1 MKFSKLSLIT
11 LLAISSAYSAD
22 STISGDVKVFYGTDD
37 IREHDIFDKGASY
50 GDASISIDYSKKI
63 NDNLSLNAGI
73 TGISTLGLEN
83 TLVSSVWAGAG
94 KTGVEDTAWLDV
106 ANLTAKFDKTTAI
119 IGRQKLDTP
128 LAFTETWNI
137 VENTFDA
144 FTFINADIPKT
155 QIIASA
161 VTRANGN
168 AISNFTNLQGGMTD
182 LGDGIY
188 AGGLVTKIIPQ
199 TTLQAWYYEGNGLVN
214 TKKTWVQADANVVD
228 GVSVG
233 AQFANDDKDA
243 QFMAGKIGFDKDKL
257 SAYVAFSQA
266 DDKGKVDFTNFG
278 GFGGSKAY
286 TEAWWNFGYVTRPDA
301 TTVAGGASYDLG
313 SVKLGAQYTTVD
325 SGALNDDMDELTI
338 TADTKIKGIDTSFAF
353 INTTAD
359 DKDFDGNTVQAY
371 LTVPFSL

>member
-1 MKFSKLSLIT
+1 MKFTKLSLIT
-11 LLAISSAYSAD
+11 LLAISSVYATES
-22 STISGDVKVFYGTDD
+22 SISGDAKVFYGTDD
-37 IREHDIFDKGASY
+37 IGEHDMFDKGASY
-50 GDASISIDYSKKI
+50 GDASVSIDYSKNI
-63 NDNLSLNAGI
+63 NDNLSLNAGL

-83 TLVSSVWAGAG
+83 TLVSDVWAKAG
-94 KTGVEDTAWLDV
+94 ESGIEDTIWVDV
-106 ANLTAKFDKTTAI
+106 ANLTAKFGKTTAI
-119 IGRQKLDTP
+119 LGRQKLDTP

-144 FTFINADIPKT
+144 FTFINGDIPKT

-161 VTRANGN
+161 VTRANGM
-168 AISNFTNLQGGMTD
+168 SNFTDWQGGMTD

-188 AGGLVTKIIPQ
+188 AAGLVTKLIPQ

-214 TKKTWVQADANVVD
+214 SKKTWVQADANVAG

-301 TTVAGGASYDLG
+301 TTVAGGASYDFG

-338 TADTKIKGIDTSFAF
+338 TADTKIKGIDISFAF

-359 DKDFDGNTVQAY
+359 NKGSDGNTVQAY

>member
-1 MKFSKLSLIT
+1 MKFTKLSLIT
-11 LLAISSAYSAD
+11 LLAISSAYSAEN
-22 STISGDVKVFYGTDD
+22 SISGDAKVFYGTDD
-37 IREHDIFDKGASY
+37 IGEHDMFDKGASY
-50 GDASISIDYSKKI
+50 GDASVSIDYSKKI
-63 NDNLSLNAGI
+63 NDSLSLNAGV

-94 KTGVEDTAWLDV
+94 KTGVEDTAWLDI
-106 ANLTAKFDKTTAI
+106 ANLTAKFGKTTAVL
-119 IGRQKLDTP
+119 GRQKLDTP

-144 FTFINADIPKT
+144 FTFINGDIPKT

-188 AGGLVTKIIPQ
+188 TAGLVTKLIPQ
-199 TTLQAWYYEGNGLVN
+199 TTLQAWYYEGNGLIN
-214 TKKTWVQADANVVD
+214 TKKTWVQADTDVID

-233 AQFANDDKDA
+233 VQFANDDKDA
-243 QFMAGKIGFDKDKL
+243 QFMAGKIGFDKDNL

-301 TTVAGGASYDLG
+301 TTIAGGASYDLG
-313 SVKLGAQYTTVD
+313 SIKLGAQYTTVD

-338 TADTKIKGIDTSFAF
+338 TADTKIKGINTSFAF

-371 LTVPFSL
+371 LTVPFSI

>member
-1 MKFSKLSLIT
+1 MKFTKLSLIT
-11 LLAISSAYSAD
+11 LLAISSAYAGE
-22 STISGDVKVFYGTDD
+22 STISGDAKVFYGTDD
-37 IREHDIFDKGASY
+37 IGQHDMFDKGASY
-50 GDASISIDYSKKI
+50 GDASVSIDYSKKI
-63 NDNLSLNAGI
+63 NDNLSLNTGV

-83 TLVSSVWAGAG
+83 TLVSNVWAGAG
-94 KTGVEDTAWLDV
+94 KTGIEDTAWLDV
-106 ANLTAKFDKTTAI
+106 ANLTAKFGKTTAVL
-119 IGRQKLDTP
+119 GRQKLDTP

-144 FTFINADIPKT
+144 FTFVNGDIPKT

-188 AGGLVTKIIPQ
+188 AAGLVTKLIPQ

-214 TKKTWVQADANVVD
+214 TKKTWIQADANVID
-228 GVSVG
+228 GVTIG

-243 QFMAGKIGFDKDKL
+243 QFMAGKIGFDKEKL

-301 TTVAGGASYDLG
+301 TTVAGGASYDFG

-359 DKDFDGNTVQAY
+359 DKGFDGNTVQAY